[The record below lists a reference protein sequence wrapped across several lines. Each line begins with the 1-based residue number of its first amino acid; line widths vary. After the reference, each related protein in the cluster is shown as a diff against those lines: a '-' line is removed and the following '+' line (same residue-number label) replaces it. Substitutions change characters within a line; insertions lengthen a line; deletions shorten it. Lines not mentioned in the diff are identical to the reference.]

1 MVYIYIY
8 YMSLTKLRSN
18 NRSFQIKLGNFYPK
32 KMALTVHSSVRA
44 ATMLHSH
51 HIWLK
56 HAHRI
61 VTTP

>member
-1 MVYIYIY
+1 
-8 YMSLTKLRSN
+8 MSLTKLRSN

-32 KMALTVHSSVRA
+32 KMALTVQSSVPA

-56 HAHRI
+56 YAHHV